1 MAITAAQV
9 NDLRQRTGAG
19 MMDCKRALEEANG
32 DIQKAIE
39 ILRKKGA
46 SVAAKRA
53 EKSANEGLV
62 VTKVSDDKKTATIL
76 EINCETDFVAKS
88 EDFVN
93 LAKFVI
99 DAVHKSKPKNVE
111 ELMKNSDVQDKLND
125 VLGKVGEKIE
135 ISRFDIMDV
144 TNGLLVDYIHMGSK
158 LGVLIKFEDVVSGTD
173 ELFAIGKDMAMQV
186 AAMNPISVKREDVPK
201 TVVDKEIEI
210 YKELAKKEGKPEQM
224 LEKIAMGRLN
234 KFYQENVL
242 LEQAFIKDNSKTVG
256 DLLKNLIRSTG
267 LPQRLPGLI
276 ASISAMR
283 RNNFGSQGLKNIK
296 TFFYI

>member
-62 VTKVSDDKKTATIL
+62 VTKLSDDKKSGTIL

-99 DAVHKSKPKNVE
+99 DAVHKNKPKNVE
-111 ELMKNSDVQDKLND
+111 ELMKISDVQDKLND

-135 ISRFDIMDV
+135 ISRFDIMEAKD
-144 TNGLLVDYIHMGSK
+144 GLLVDYIHMGSK
-158 LGVLIKFEDVVSGTD
+158 LGVLIKFDDVKAGND
-173 ELFAIGKDMAMQV
+173 ELYLIGKDMAMQV

-201 TVVDKEIEI
+201 TTVDKEIEI

-242 LEQAFIKDNSKTVG
+242 LEQAFIKDNSKTVS
-256 DLLKNLIRSTG
+256 DLLKEFNTKHSSNAKVDRFDRFHLG
-267 LPQRLPGLI
+267 DE
-276 ASISAMR
+276 
-283 RNNFGSQGLKNIK
+283 KK
-296 TFFYI
+296 

>member
-32 DIQKAIE
+32 DVQKAIE
-39 ILRKKGA
+39 VLRKKGA

-53 EKSANEGLV
+53 EKSANEGLI
-62 VTKVSDDKKTATIL
+62 VTKISDDKKTGTIL

-93 LAKFVI
+93 LADYI
-99 DAVHKSKPKNVE
+99 INAVHKNKPKNVE
-111 ELMKNSDVQDKLND
+111 ELLSKNSDVQNKLND

-135 ISRFDIMDV
+135 ISRFDILEAD
-144 TNGLLVDYIHMGSK
+144 NGILVDYIHMGSK
-158 LGVLIKFEDVVSGTD
+158 LGVLIKFDDVKEGSD
-173 ELFAIGKDMAMQV
+173 ELSVIGKDMAMQV
-186 AAMNPISVKREDVPK
+186 AAMNPISIKREDVPK
-201 TVVDKEIEI
+201 TVVDKELEI
-210 YKELAKKEGKPEQM
+210 YKELAKKEGKPEQI

-256 DLLKNLIRSTG
+256 DLLKDFNSKHD
-267 LPQRLPGLI
+267 
-276 ASISAMR
+276 S
-283 RNNFGSQGLKNIK
+283 K
-296 TFFYI
+296 TRVTKFDRFHLGDEKK

>member
-62 VTKVSDDKKTATIL
+62 VTKVSDDKRSATIL

-88 EDFVN
+88 EDFIN
-93 LAKFVI
+93 LAKFVL
-99 DAVHKSKPKNVE
+99 DAAHKYRPKSVT
-111 ELMKNSDVQDKLND
+111 ELMNYTEVQDKVNE

-135 ISRFDIMDV
+135 ISRFNFV
-144 TNGLLVDYIHMGSK
+144 EATTGLLVDYIHMGSK
-158 LGVLIKFEDVVSGTD
+158 LGVLIKFEDVKSGND
-173 ELFAIGKDMAMQV
+173 ELYTIGKDMAMQV

-201 TVVDKEIEI
+201 AVVDKEIEI

-256 DLLKNLIRSTG
+256 DLLKEFNTKHG
-267 LPQRLPGLI
+267 
-276 ASISAMR
+276 SAAKVSR
-283 RNNFGSQGLKNIK
+283 FDRFHLGDEKK
-296 TFFYI
+296 

>member
-1 MAITAAQV
+1 MQITAAQV
-9 NDLRQRTGAG
+9 NDLRQKTGAG

-32 DIQKAIE
+32 DFQKAIE

-53 EKSANEGLV
+53 EKSANEGLI
-62 VTKVSDDKKTATIL
+62 VTKVSDDKKFASIA

-99 DAVHKSKPKNVE
+99 EKVYTSKPKSVD
-111 ELMKNSDVQDKLND
+111 ELLKVNSDLNDKLNE

-135 ISRFDIMDV
+135 ISRFD
-144 TNGLLVDYIHMGSK
+144 NLKSEHGLLVDYVHMGSK
-158 LGVLIKFEDVVSGTD
+158 LGVLVKFENVKDGVD
-173 ELFAIGKDMAMQV
+173 ELNLIGKDIAMQV
-186 AAMNPISVKREDVPK
+186 AAMNPISINREDVPK
-201 TVVDKEIEI
+201 ATVDKEIEI
-210 YKELAKKEGKPEQM
+210 YKELAKKEGKPEQI
-224 LEKIAMGRLN
+224 LEKIALGRLN

-256 DLLKNLIRSTG
+256 DL
-267 LPQRLPGLI
+267 
-276 ASISAMR
+276 
-283 RNNFGSQGLKNIK
+283 IK
-296 TFFYI
+296 EFNAKYSSKAEVTKFDRFHLGDEKK

>member
-62 VTKVSDDKKTATIL
+62 VTKVSDDKKSATIL

-88 EDFVN
+88 EDFVK

-99 DAVHKSKPKNVE
+99 DTVHKEKPKNVE
-111 ELMKNSDVQDKLND
+111 EVVKIPDVQDRLNE

-135 ISRFDIMDV
+135 ISRFDIMEAN
-144 TNGLLVDYIHMGSK
+144 NGLLVDYIHMGSK
-158 LGVLIKFEDVVSGTD
+158 LGVLIKFDDVNSGND
-173 ELFAIGKDMAMQV
+173 ELYSIGKDMAMQV

-201 TVVDKEIEI
+201 AVVDKEIEI

-256 DLLKNLIRSTG
+256 DLLKEFNTKHSSSTKVARFDRFHLG
-267 LPQRLPGLI
+267 DE
-276 ASISAMR
+276 
-283 RNNFGSQGLKNIK
+283 KK
-296 TFFYI
+296 

>member
-19 MMDCKRALEEANG
+19 MMDCKRALTEANG

-62 VTKVSDDKKTATIL
+62 LTKISEDKKFATIL

-93 LAKFVI
+93 LAKFITDEVY
-99 DAVHKSKPKNVE
+99 KSKPKNVD
-111 ELMKNSDVQDKLND
+111 ELMNNSAVKDKLND

-135 ISRFDIMDV
+135 ISRFDNIEAKD
-144 TNGLLVDYIHMGSK
+144 GLLVDYIHMGSK
-158 LGVLIKFEDVVSGTD
+158 LGVLIKFDDVKDGND
-173 ELFAIGKDMAMQV
+173 ELYNIGKDMAMQV
-186 AAMNPISVKREDVPK
+186 AAMNPISIKREDVPK
-201 TVVDKEIEI
+201 ETVDKEIEI
-210 YKELAKKEGKPEQM
+210 YKELAKKEGKPEQI

-256 DLLKNLIRSTG
+256 DLLKEFNTKHGSTARVSKFDRFHLG
-267 LPQRLPGLI
+267 DE
-276 ASISAMR
+276 
-283 RNNFGSQGLKNIK
+283 NK
-296 TFFYI
+296 

>member
-53 EKSANEGLV
+53 EKTANEGLV
-62 VTKVSDDKKTATIL
+62 VTKVSDDKKFATIL

-88 EDFVN
+88 DDFVN

-99 DAVHKSKPKNVE
+99 DEVYKNKPKNRE
-111 ELMKNSDVQDKLND
+111 ELLKNSAVQDRLNE

-135 ISRFDIMDV
+135 ISRFDNIEAKD
-144 TNGLLVDYIHMGSK
+144 GLLVDYIHMGSK
-158 LGVLIKFEDVVSGTD
+158 LGVMIKFEDVKSGND
-173 ELFAIGKDMAMQV
+173 ELYLMGKDMAMQV

-201 TVVDKEIEI
+201 ETVDKEIEI

-224 LEKIAMGRLN
+224 LEKIALGRLN

-256 DLLKNLIRSTG
+256 DLLIEFNARHDSNARVAKFDRFHLG
-267 LPQRLPGLI
+267 DE
-276 ASISAMR
+276 
-283 RNNFGSQGLKNIK
+283 KK
-296 TFFYI
+296 

>member
-32 DIQKAIE
+32 DVQKAIE

-62 VTKVSDDKKTATIL
+62 VTKVSDDKKSATIL

-111 ELMKNSDVQDKLND
+111 ELLKISAVQDKLNE

-135 ISRFDIMDV
+135 VSRFNIVEAND
-144 TNGLLVDYIHMGSK
+144 GLLVDYIHMGSK
-158 LGVLIKFEDVVSGTD
+158 LGVLIKFDDVKAGND
-173 ELFAIGKDMAMQV
+173 ELYLIGKDMAMQV
-186 AAMNPISVKREDVPK
+186 AAMNPISIKREDVPQA
-201 TVVDKEIEI
+201 TVDKEIEI
-210 YKELAKKEGKPEQM
+210 YKELAKKEGKPEQI
-224 LEKIAMGRLN
+224 LEKIALGRLN

-242 LEQAFIKDNSKTVG
+242 LEQAFIKDNSKTVS
-256 DLLKNLIRSTG
+256 DLLKEFNAKHDSNTKVSRFDRFHLG
-267 LPQRLPGLI
+267 DE
-276 ASISAMR
+276 
-283 RNNFGSQGLKNIK
+283 KK
-296 TFFYI
+296 

>member
-62 VTKVSDDKKTATIL
+62 VTKVSEDKKSATIL

-88 EDFVN
+88 EDFIK
-93 LAKFVI
+93 LANYVL
-99 DAVHKSKPKNVE
+99 DAAHKNKPKNVE
-111 ELMKNSDVQDKLND
+111 ELLKNSDVQDKLND

-135 ISRFDIMDV
+135 ISRFDIMEAND
-144 TNGLLVDYIHMGSK
+144 GLLVDYIHMGSK
-158 LGVLIKFEDVVSGTD
+158 LGVLIKFDDVKAGYD
-173 ELFAIGKDMAMQV
+173 ELYLIGKDMAMQV
-186 AAMNPISVKREDVPK
+186 AAMNPISINREDVPK
-201 TVVDKEIEI
+201 ATVDKEIEI
-210 YKELAKKEGKPEQM
+210 YKELAKKEGKPEQI
-224 LEKIAMGRLN
+224 LEKIALGRLN

-242 LEQAFIKDNSKTVG
+242 LEQAFIKDNSRTVS
-256 DLLKNLIRSTG
+256 DLLKEFNSKHSSSTKVSRFDRFHLG
-267 LPQRLPGLI
+267 DE
-276 ASISAMR
+276 
-283 RNNFGSQGLKNIK
+283 KK
-296 TFFYI
+296 

>member
-62 VTKVSDDKKTATIL
+62 VTRVSDDKKSAIML

-93 LAKFVI
+93 LANFVI
-99 DAVHKSKPKNVE
+99 DAAHKNKPGNVE
-111 ELMKNSDVQDKLND
+111 ELLKISGVQDRLNE

-135 ISRFDIMDV
+135 ISRFDIMEAKD
-144 TNGLLVDYIHMGSK
+144 GLLVDYIHMGSK
-158 LGVLIKFEDVVSGTD
+158 LGVLIKFEGVNAGSD
-173 ELFAIGKDMAMQV
+173 ELYIIGKDMAMQV

-201 TVVDKEIEI
+201 TIVDKEIEI

-224 LEKIAMGRLN
+224 LEKIAQGRLN

-242 LEQAFIKDNSKTVG
+242 LEQAFIKDNSKTVN
-256 DLLKNLIRSTG
+256 DLLNEFNTKHSSNTRVARFDRFHLG
-267 LPQRLPGLI
+267 DE
-276 ASISAMR
+276 
-283 RNNFGSQGLKNIK
+283 KK
-296 TFFYI
+296 

>member
-53 EKSANEGLV
+53 EKTANEGLV
-62 VTKVSDDKKTATIL
+62 VTKVSDDKKFATIL

-88 EDFVN
+88 DDFVN

-99 DAVHKSKPKNVE
+99 DEVYKNKPKNRE
-111 ELMKNSDVQDKLND
+111 ELLKNTAVQDRLNE

-135 ISRFDIMDV
+135 ISRFDNIEAKD
-144 TNGLLVDYIHMGSK
+144 GLLVDYIHMGSK
-158 LGVLIKFEDVVSGTD
+158 LGVMIKFEDVKSGND
-173 ELFAIGKDMAMQV
+173 ELYLMGKDMAMQV

-201 TVVDKEIEI
+201 ETVDKEIEI

-224 LEKIAMGRLN
+224 LEKIALGRLN

-256 DLLKNLIRSTG
+256 DLLIEFNARHDSNARVAKFDRFHLG
-267 LPQRLPGLI
+267 DE
-276 ASISAMR
+276 
-283 RNNFGSQGLKNIK
+283 KK
-296 TFFYI
+296 